1 MFNFNNYSISYRY
14 SYSSRYSSSRLI
26 CMQLN
31 NKKLSN
37 LSNLFNNKNIYI
49 SWKLEINTD
58 VIRKT
63 AKAVFF
69 IL

>member
-26 CMQLN
+26 YMQLN

-49 SWKLEINTD
+49 S
-58 VIRKT
+58 
-63 AKAVFF
+63 
-69 IL
+69 